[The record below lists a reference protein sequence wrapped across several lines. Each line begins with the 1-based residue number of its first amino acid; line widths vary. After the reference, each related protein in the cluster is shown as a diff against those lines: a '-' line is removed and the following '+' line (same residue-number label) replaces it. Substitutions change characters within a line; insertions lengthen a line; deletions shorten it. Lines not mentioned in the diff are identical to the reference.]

1 MKPLAGLAVAVAVI
15 AADTRAHGAPA
26 PGPVADRYEFAAA
39 HMGTTARIVLY
50 AMGRSEAEAAAQA
63 AFARIGELDARL
75 SDYRADSEVSL
86 LGQGAGGPAVALSH
100 DLLAVLARA
109 QEIARRSDGAFD
121 VTVGPLSRLW
131 RRARR
136 LAELPSSEDLQA
148 ALALVGHDALSLDT
162 AARSARL
169 ERPGM
174 RLDLGGIAK
183 GYAADEALRTLRGH
197 GFERAL
203 VTLGGEV
210 VAGSPPPGRDGW
222 TVAVATPGAAR
233 APLSLREAAASTSG
247 DAEQWVEIGG
257 RRYSHIF
264 DPRTGRALE
273 GRRSV
278 TVVAREGIL
287 ADALATALSV
297 LGPAHGRAVVESFP
311 GAEALW
317 VEGGE
322 VVTASAGWSALPR
335 VLEAAHVTP

>member
-1 MKPLAGLAVAVAVI
+1 VKALFGLAAVAAVG
-15 AADTRAHGAPA
+15 TGAPVFGLDA
-26 PGPVADRYEFAAA
+26 PGPASTRYEFAAA
-39 HMGTTARIVLY
+39 HMGTTARLLVY
-50 AMGRSEAEAAAQA
+50 APGPPQAEAAALA

-75 SDYRADSEVSL
+75 SDYRADSEVSR
-86 LGQGAGGPAVALSH
+86 LGDQAGGRPETVSPE
-100 DLLAVLARA
+100 LLAVLARGQDVA
-109 QEIARRSDGAFD
+109 ERSQGAFD

-136 LAELPSSEDLQA
+136 IAELPPAEDLQA
-148 ALALVGHDALSLDT
+148 ALALVGHDALTLDT
-162 AARSARL
+162 AIGSARL

-183 GYAADEALRTLRGH
+183 GYAADEALRVLRVH
-197 GFERAL
+197 GLERAL

-222 TVAVATPGAAR
+222 TVAVVTPGAAQ
-233 APLSLREAAASTSG
+233 APLSLRDAAVSTSG
-247 DAEQWVEIGG
+247 DAEQWVEIEG
-257 RRYSHIF
+257 RRYSHVF

-297 LGPAHGRAVVESFP
+297 LGPERGRAVVESYS
-311 GAEALW
+311 GTAALW

-322 VVTASAGWSALPR
+322 VEVASAGWSALPR
-335 VLEAAHVTP
+335 VVEAAHVTP